1 MRPFLPILLIFLST
15 MPALAQE
22 QRGFFDRLFGTDE
35 TESDEEQGGLLERFI
50 EDNLSGEGREVSIRG
65 FAGALSGRATLD
77 SLSVSDSEGEWL
89 TMSDVVL
96 DWSRGALLRGR
107 LDVSEL
113 SAAEIVLSRLPT
125 PAEETEPLTPE
136 ASGFSLPELPVSVA
150 IDNISA
156 DSVDIGEP
164 VFGIETQVS
173 VAGAVNLEGGE
184 GSANLTLEKLDGSG
198 TIALVSAYSNQTQI
212 LNVDLAIREDEDGIL
227 AGLLD
232 IPGRP
237 SVEFEIRGEA
247 PIVSYTADIRL
258 ATDGEERLTGQ
269 IATSTPD
276 GAEAGTLQTVAR
288 LSGDIAPIFNPEY
301 QPFFGRDVQ
310 LAATVLSLPDGRLN
324 VEDLD
329 VSASALRLA
338 GRIRLDAEG
347 LPAEI
352 DLSGDISAQT
362 GAVLLPVP
370 GPETRVDRVD
380 LSVRFDA
387 RESDRWR
394 GDFAIAGLD
403 RPGFSATSLDLSG
416 TGQIRSEPT
425 SSVSA
430 TLEFAANALDLGN
443 PDVEEALGETVT
455 GRAEIDWT
463 ANGPLRLSRL
473 SIDGESYGLDGNAE
487 VAFNENGPSITGN
500 ANLSANELS
509 AFSGVAGRTLAGRVE
524 LETSFNLQPLAGFF
538 DVAAK
543 GRSEDLLIDQQQVD
557 RILAGQATLDISAR
571 RDQSGVFAELRT
583 LETPNASLN
592 GSVTLKSGGST
603 IALSGS
609 LADASI
615 VLPEVFG
622 PIEIVLDAQEDDDRV
637 WSWNIEASMP
647 GTRLNAAGNA
657 VDIYR
662 LPVISGSGQFAAD
675 DLSDFAELAGRPLAG
690 RVSTNF
696 AGEVATDLSRA
707 SLALFGSAA
716 DLVTGIAEA
725 DSLLAGEIVFD
736 LDGGMAGNVLS
747 LRDSTISGPWIELAG
762 NGTIIPEA
770 GRFEV
775 SGKLPDAS
783 RLLDGA
789 PQEALD
795 FNAKGVQDG
804 RDWQVFAEAAGAGL
818 SLLVDGVATDP
829 LGAAGAYDGLI
840 RAGAED
846 LSVLSDLTRL
856 PLEGEFSIDASGNI
870 GADLKQFD
878 VSGSATGSGLGI
890 GQTEVDR
897 LLAGNLSL
905 DFDASRNGAAIEI
918 ASLALSTRLLS
929 ANASGSLAA
938 DGSNIDL
945 NARLAEISSFAP
957 GFSGPATVSGTIGQ
971 NADEQYQVDLA
982 ANGPGGATITA
993 TGNIEPTLEEMDVAL
1008 RGTVPLGFL
1017 NGFIAPR
1024 AVSGSAGF
1032 QLTLQG
1038 PPALDSLS
1046 GQITTSN
1053 TRLIAPT
1060 LNIVLNDITTTLA
1073 VSGGRAQLSL
1083 TAAVENGGVLS
1094 ATGPMSLT
1102 SPFPADLT
1110 VDLRQVVLRDPRII
1124 ESTVNGRISVS
1135 GPLAAGAAISG
1146 DLALAETNIR
1156 IPSSGLGGAGAIP
1169 EITHLNEPPP
1179 VRGTRRR
1186 AGLLESSTDNRQ
1198 ATGPGFPLNLRI
1210 SAPNR
1215 LFIRGRGLESEFG
1228 GELTVTGDTNNVIP
1242 LGAFNLIRGRLD
1254 ILGQRLAL
1262 EEATVTIQG
1271 SFLPVVR
1278 IRATTRA
1285 DEYSINVIVA
1295 GPVSDPEITFT
1306 SEPELPQEEV
1316 LARLIFGRGLDTLS
1330 PIQAARLA
1338 LAVRTLAG
1346 RGGEGI
1352 VGNIRQGTGLAD
1364 LDVTVDE
1371 EGNTAVTAGAYL
1383 GENLYTDVTVGA
1395 GGTTELNLNLDVTPS
1410 VTLKGSVTNEGDSSI
1425 GIFFER
1431 DY

>member
-1 MRPFLPILLIFLST
+1 MRLLLPAFLIMLTAVPV
-15 MPALAQE
+15 LAQE
-22 QRGFFDRLFGTDE
+22 ERGFFDRLFRTDQ

-113 SAAEIVLSRLPT
+113 SASEIVLSRLPK
-125 PAEETEPLTPE
+125 PAEETEPPTPE

-150 IDNISA
+150 IDSISA
-156 DSVDIGEP
+156 DRVDIGQP
-164 VFGIETQVS
+164 VFGMETLVS
-173 VAGAVNLEGGE
+173 VAGALNLEGGE
-184 GSANLTLEKLDGSG
+184 GAANLTLEKLDGSG
-198 TIALVSAYSNQTQI
+198 TIALVSAYSNQTQV
-212 LNVDLAIREDEDGIL
+212 LNVDLAVREDEDGIV

-237 SVEFEIRGEA
+237 SVEFEIQGEA
-247 PIVSYTADIRL
+247 PIVRYAADIRL
-258 ATDGEERLTGQ
+258 ATDGEERLSGQ
-269 IATSTPD
+269 IGTSTPD

-288 LSGDIAPIFNPEY
+288 LSGDIAPIFYPEY

-324 VEDLD
+324 IEDLD
-329 VSASALRLA
+329 VSANAVRLA
-338 GRIRLDAEG
+338 GAIRLDAEG
-347 LPAEI
+347 VPSEI
-352 DLSGDISAQT
+352 ELTGDISAQS
-362 GAVLLPVP
+362 GAVLLPLP

-380 LSVRFDA
+380 LNVRFDA
-387 RESDRWR
+387 RESDRWF
-394 GDFAIAGLD
+394 GDFAITGLD

-416 TGQIRSEPT
+416 TGQILSEPT
-425 SSVSA
+425 ASVSA

-443 PDVEEALGETVT
+443 PDIGEALGETVT

-463 ANGPLRLSRL
+463 ADGPLRLGNL
-473 SIDGESYGLDGNAE
+473 SIGGDTYGLDGSAE
-487 VAFNENGPSITGN
+487 VAFEENGPSVSGN
-500 ANLSANELS
+500 ANLSANRLT
-509 AFSGVAGRTLAGRVE
+509 AFSGLAGRSLAGRVE
-524 LETSFNLQPLAGFF
+524 LETLFNLQPLAGFF
-538 DVAAK
+538 DITAK
-543 GRSEDLLIDQQQVD
+543 GRSEDLLMDQPQVD

-571 RDQSGVFAELRT
+571 RDQSGIFAELRT

-592 GSVTLKSGGST
+592 GVVSLRSGGST
-603 IALSGS
+603 IALTGS

-615 VLPEVFG
+615 VLPDVLG
-622 PIEIVLDAQEDDDRV
+622 PIEIVSSAEEDDDRV
-637 WSWNIEASMP
+637 WSWTVDASLP

-662 LPVISGSGQFAAD
+662 LPVISGSGQFETD
-675 DLSDFAELAGRPLAG
+675 DLSDFAALVGRPLAG
-690 RVSTNF
+690 RVSTDF
-696 AGEVATDLSRA
+696 AGEVAADLSRA
-707 SLALFGSAA
+707 SLALFGSAT
-716 DLVTGIAEA
+716 DLETGIAEA
-725 DSLLAGEIVFD
+725 DNLLAGEIVFD
-736 LDGGMAGNVLS
+736 LDGGMAGNVLT
-747 LRDSTISGPWIELAG
+747 LQDSTISGTWIELSG
-762 NGTIIPEA
+762 KGSILPEA

-789 PQEALD
+789 PQGALD
-795 FNAKGVQDG
+795 FNARGAQDG
-804 RDWQVFAEAAGAGL
+804 EDWQVFAEAAGAGL
-818 SLLVDGVATDP
+818 SLLVDGVATGP
-829 LGAAGAYDGLI
+829 LGDDGAYDGLI
-840 RAGAED
+840 RAGATD
-846 LSVLSDLTRL
+846 LSVLSDLTGL
-856 PLEGEFSIDASGNI
+856 PLEGQISLDVSGNVR
-870 GADLKQFD
+870 ADLKQFD

-890 GQTEVDR
+890 GQAEADR
-897 LLAGNLSL
+897 LLAGNLSV
-905 DFDASRNGAAIEI
+905 DVDASRDGAAIEI

-929 ANASGSLAA
+929 ANAAGSLAA
-938 DGSNIDL
+938 DGSKIDL
-945 NARLAEISSFAP
+945 SARLAEISSFAP
-957 GFSGPATVSGTIGQ
+957 GFSGPARVTGTIGQ
-971 NADEQYQVDLA
+971 NAAGQYLVNLA
-982 ANGPGGATITA
+982 ANGPGGTTITA
-993 TGNIEPTLEEMDVAL
+993 DGSIESTLEDMAVDL

-1024 AVSGSAGF
+1024 AISGNAGF
-1032 QLTLQG
+1032 QLNLKG
-1038 PPALDSLS
+1038 PPTLESLS

-1053 TRLIAPT
+1053 ARLIAPT
-1060 LNIVLNDITTTLA
+1060 LNIVLNGITTTLA

-1083 TAAVENGGVLS
+1083 TAAVESGGVLS
-1094 ATGPMSLT
+1094 ATGPISLT
-1102 SPFPADLT
+1102 SPFSADLA
-1110 VDLRQVVLRDPRII
+1110 VVLRQVVLRDPRII
-1124 ESTVNGRISVS
+1124 ESTVDGRVSVS
-1135 GPLAAGAAISG
+1135 GPLAAGARISG

-1179 VRGTRRR
+1179 VRGTRQR
-1186 AGLLESSTDNRQ
+1186 AGLLEGATGNGK
-1198 ATGPGFPLNLRI
+1198 ATGPGFPLDLRI

-1215 LFIRGRGLESEFG
+1215 LFIRGRGLDSEFG
-1228 GELTVTGDTNNVIP
+1228 GELTVTGDTNNVVP

-1262 EEATVTIQG
+1262 EEATVSIQG

-1278 IRATTRA
+1278 IRATTRT

-1295 GPVSDPEITFT
+1295 GPVTDPEITFT

-1316 LARLIFGRGLDTLS
+1316 LSRLIFGRGLDTLS

-1352 VGNIRQGTGLAD
+1352 VGNIRQGAGLAD

-1425 GIFFER
+1425 GVFFER